1 MFEIVLLLLL
11 TIYLI
16 YIIVFQIPRNIKK
29 MEDKIDRLSLQ
40 IKEINLKLVDII
52 DRENK
57 K

>member
-52 DRENK
+52 DR
-57 K
+57 